1 MWKVGSEP
9 QSLTPHCEDQLDQ
22 LETEDTEVN
31 SKTSIFSNPSI
42 DFDKYSCKARS
53 GIASGGPGA
62 PGRPWG
68 GAGRAL
74 GGTGAAVPPELGGT
88 GNFRIRDRRQ
98 IHYKM
103 QNLNRPF
110 SDA

>member
-9 QSLTPHCEDQLDQ
+9 QSLTPHCEDWLDR
-22 LETEDTEVN
+22 LDPVVN